1 MNGYIAALVV
11 SLIVVS
17 TIILELTII
26 KYLSRRSKRHEFPEM
41 NEQEIKESTK
51 LFWNK
56 KVEE

>member
-56 KVEE
+56 